1 MRKLI
6 IALALSAVVA
16 SAPTVMAGPGGIMNW
31 MEKWRAEQVE
41 QRQIDRS
48 LDKID
53 RDAAS
58 WAAPAGA
65 GAQTVPQRTG
75 TPQKGQPDQE

>member
-31 MEKWRAEQVE
+31 MEKWQAEQAE
-41 QRQIDRS
+41 QRQIDRG

-58 WAAPAGA
+58 WGVAAGA
-65 GAQTVPQRTG
+65 GAQTMPRRPVSPE
-75 TPQKGQPDQE
+75 KAQPDQE